1 MRLVTG
7 VGDLARKGYAEP
19 SRAAQHVESLCAHHV
34 DGTPFFIDEAARTID
49 PDVALGTLVQV
60 LDADRLR
67 VHSLLEDPAFARRL
81 LAVLGGSAELGRSL
95 VQRPADIEVLRT
107 EPVRRGAA
115 ELVDELV
122 SAVGADPR
130 DPQPVATAD
139 KAADALRHAYRRELV
154 RIAAR
159 DLTAPDPLA
168 VLQDIAAE
176 LADLADAALQ
186 AAVAIARA
194 SVKGHDR
201 IRFAVLA
208 LGKTGAQELNYISDV
223 DVLYVVEPA
232 LDSSGEPRCAPG
244 EAIDIGTRLAAAA
257 TRACADTT
265 AAGSLWQVDAALRPE
280 GKSGPLVRT
289 LASMQAYYEK
299 WAKNWEF
306 QAMLKARPMAGD
318 LELGAQFCDLVS
330 PFVWE
335 AGEREGFVPETQA
348 MRERVIS
355 LIPAKEADREI
366 KLGAGGLRD
375 TEFTVQLL
383 QLVHGRADDRLR
395 IRATL
400 PALDALVEYGYVGRD
415 DGAKLAAAYRFQRLL
430 EHRVQLWRLR
440 RTHLLPDDEPGLRR
454 LARATGRAGAKDVV
468 DDWHSTARMVTR
480 LHRRVFYSP
489 LLEAVARIPSDA
501 VRLTTAAAKT
511 RLTALGYADADAAL
525 RHIGALSA
533 GMSRHAEIQR
543 QLLPAMLGWFAQ
555 GPNPDAGLLAFR
567 QVSEALGATPWY
579 LRALRDESAMAERMG
594 RILSTSRLAV
604 TLLRRVPQQVELL
617 SSDELIVPRSLGE
630 IRDAMMSTSA
640 RHHQTEAAVEAVQA
654 IRRRE
659 LLRLAMA
666 DLLGHA
672 NREAVGRGLTDIT
685 GATVGAVLEIARR
698 EVEGSPSIAVIACGS
713 WGGSE
718 MSYGSDAD
726 GMFVVDD
733 TADAEQMKRAI
744 SVVARLRSLL
754 KLGGDDASLLFDP
767 DLRPEGK
774 EGPLVRTLSAY
785 RTYYERWS
793 ATWEAQALLRA
804 DVGAGDSEL
813 AAKFLEIA
821 DPIRYPANQLSTQ
834 QVLEIRRLK
843 ARVEVERM
851 PRGVDPK
858 RHVKLGPGGLT
869 DVEWTVQLI
878 QLQHA
883 HNTPELRT
891 PRTMEAL
898 RAATAA
904 GLIDEADATALGAAW
919 EMAGRIRNTVMLVR
933 GRGSD
938 TIPTDAREN
947 AQVAQALGY
956 GRGGASHLVEDWGR
970 TARRARN
977 VMNRLFYGTED

>member
-1 MRLVTG
+1 VRLVTG

-19 SRAAQHVESLCAHHV
+19 SGAAQHVVELIALHE
-34 DGTPFFIDEAARTID
+34 DGTAFFVDEAARTID
-49 PDVALGTLVQV
+49 PDVALGTLVRL
-60 LDADRLR
+60 LDADPLR
-67 VHSLLEDPAFARRL
+67 VHSLVEDPAFARRL

-95 VQRPADIEVLRT
+95 VQRPADLEILRP
-107 EPVRRGAA
+107 EPARRPAA
-115 ELVDELV
+115 ELLDALLH
-122 SAVGADPR
+122 AVGADPR
-130 DPQPVATAD
+130 DTLPVATAD
-139 KAADALRHAYRRELV
+139 KAADALRHTYRRELV

-159 DLTAPDPLA
+159 DLTAPDPLE

-176 LADLADAALQ
+176 LADLADAALG

-201 IRFAVLA
+201 IRFAVVA

-223 DVLYVVEPA
+223 DVLYVAEPT
-232 LDSSGEPRCAPG
+232 LDESGEPLCSPG

-265 AAGSLWQVDAALRPE
+265 SAGSLWQVDAALRPE

-289 LASMQAYYEK
+289 MASMQAYYEK

-318 LELGAQFCDLVS
+318 LELGAEFCDLVG

-335 AGEREGFVPETQA
+335 AGAREGFVPETQA

-400 PALDALVEYGYVGRD
+400 PALDALVEYGYVGRE

-454 LARATGRAGAKDVV
+454 LARATGRAEAKDVV

-543 QLLPAMLGWFAQ
+543 QLLPAMLGWFAE

-567 QVSEALGATPWY
+567 QVSEALGVTPWY

-594 RILSTSRLAV
+594 RILSTSRMAV

-630 IRDAMMSTSA
+630 IRDAMTSTSA
-640 RHHQTEAAVEAVQA
+640 RHPQTAEAVEAVQA

-672 NREAVGRGLTDIT
+672 NREAVGKGLTDIT
-685 GATVGAVLEIARR
+685 DATVGGVLEIARR
-698 EVEGSPSIAVIACGS
+698 EDEGSPSIAVIACGS
-713 WGGSE
+713 WGASE
-718 MSYGSDAD
+718 MAYGSDAD
-726 GMFVVDD
+726 GLFVVDD
-733 TADAEQMKRAI
+733 TVDAEGMKRAI
-744 SVVARLRSLL
+744 AVVARLRSLL
-754 KLGGDDASLLFDP
+754 KLGGDDAALLFDP

-804 DVGAGDSEL
+804 AAGAGDTEL
-813 AAKFLEIA
+813 SAKFLEIA
-821 DPIRYPANQLSTQ
+821 DPIRYPAAKLSTQ

-843 ARVEVERM
+843 ARVELERM

-883 HNTPELRT
+883 HDIPELRT

-898 RAATAA
+898 RAATGA
-904 GLIDEADATALGAAW
+904 GLIAEADSSALGAAW

-947 AQVAQALGY
+947 AQVAQAMGY

-977 VMNRLFYGTED
+977 VTNRLFYGTED

>member
-1 MRLVTG
+1 MTG
-7 VGDLARKGYAEP
+7 EGDLARKGYAEP
-19 SRAAQHVESLCAHHV
+19 ARAVAVIDQLRVHHE
-34 DGTPFFIDEAARTID
+34 DGTAFFVDEAARTLD
-49 PDVALGTLVQV
+49 PDLALSALLEVITS
-60 LDADRLR
+60 DPPR
-67 VHSLLEDPAFARRL
+67 VHAMVENPSYARRV
-81 LAVLGGSAELGRSL
+81 LAVLGGSTELGRWL
-95 VQRPADIEVLRT
+95 ALRPADLDLLVP
-107 EPVRRGAA
+107 EPVRRPAEEIERSVVGAVMSSA
-115 ELVDELV
+115 RPTDEL
-122 SAVGADPR
+122 R
-130 DPQPVATAD
+130 Y
-139 KAADALRHAYRRELV
+139 AYRRELT

-159 DLTAPDPLA
+159 DLTAPDALA
-168 VLQDIAAE
+168 VLPDIAGE
-176 LADLADAALQ
+176 LADLADAAMR
-186 AAVAIARA
+186 AAVAIASATVPGAENVRL
-194 SVKGHDR
+194 
-201 IRFAVLA
+201 AVLA

-223 DVLYVVEPA
+223 DVLYVAEPA
-232 LDSSGEPRCAPG
+232 LDADAQPVCSTG
-244 EAIDIGTRLAAAA
+244 EAVDIATRIAAAA
-257 TRACADTT
+257 TRACADNT
-265 AAGSLWQVDAALRPE
+265 AAGMLWQVDAGLRPE
-280 GKSGPLVRT
+280 GKAGPLVRS

-318 LELGAQFCDLVS
+318 LELGQAFCDLVG
-330 PFVWE
+330 PLVWA
-335 AGEREGFVPETQA
+335 AGERAGFVPETQA

-400 PALDALVEYGYVGRD
+400 PALEMLVDHGYVGRG

-430 EHRVQLWRLR
+430 EHRVQLSRLR

-454 LARATGRAGAKDVV
+454 LARATGRSEPQQVV
-468 DDWHSTARMVTR
+468 DDWRASARTVTR

-489 LLEAVARIPSDA
+489 LLEAVARIPSEA
-501 VRLTTAAAKT
+501 VRLTTDSAKI
-511 RLTALGYADADAAL
+511 RLNALGYADAEAAL

-533 GMSRHAEIQR
+533 GMSRPAEIQR
-543 QLLPAMLGWFAQ
+543 QLLPAMLGWFAD

-567 QVSEALGATPWY
+567 QVSEALGETPWY
-579 LRALRDESAMAERMG
+579 LRALRDEGAMAERMAL
-594 RILSTSRLAV
+594 ILSTSRLAV

-617 SSDELIVPRSLGE
+617 SSDELIERRSLDE
-630 IRDAMMSTSA
+630 IRDAMASTSA
-640 RHHQTEAAVEAVQA
+640 RHPVTEDAVGAVQA

-672 NREAVGRGLTDIT
+672 NRETVGRGLTDIVD
-685 GATVGAVLEIARR
+685 ATVGAVLEIARR
-698 EVEGSPSIAVIACGS
+698 EVPGSPAIAVIACGS

-726 GMFVVDD
+726 GLFVVDD
-733 TADAEQMKRAI
+733 TVDPDAMKKAI
-744 SVVARLRSLL
+744 AVVARLRALL
-754 KLGGDDASLLFDP
+754 KIGGDDAALVFDP

-804 DVGAGDSEL
+804 DAGAGDPEL
-813 AAKFLEIA
+813 ARRFLEIA
-821 DPIRYPANQLSTQ
+821 DPIRYPSGLTMQ
-834 QVLEIRRLK
+834 QVTEIRRLK
-843 ARVEVERM
+843 ARVELERM

-858 RHVKLGPGGLT
+858 RHVKLGPGGLS
-869 DVEWTVQLI
+869 DVEWTVQLM

-883 HNTPELRT
+883 HEVPELRT
-891 PRTMEAL
+891 PRTMGAL
-898 RAATAA
+898 RAALAA
-904 GLIDEADATALGAAW
+904 GLIEESDATALEAAW
-919 EMAGRIRNTVMLVR
+919 EFAGRIRNTAMLVR
-933 GRGSD
+933 GKGSD

-947 AQVAQALGY
+947 AQVAQTLGY
-956 GRGGASHLVEDWGR
+956 GHGGASHLVEDWSR

-977 VMNRLFYGTED
+977 VVNRLFYGIDD